1 MNPWPIT
8 PLGPKDLTFAV
19 VNYDFTGLT
28 ADQLGPLP
36 QLEAVMDSGA
46 LDLAASIADQV
57 VLVDSMA
64 SDLDDL
70 GNVLNELQSDDFEQ
84 ILADLAGIAA
94 AGDGMLNNFTSL
106 TG

>member
-1 MNPWPIT
+1 MNAWPIAL
-8 PLGPKDLTFAV
+8 LGPKDLTFAV
-19 VNYDFTGLT
+19 VNYDFTGFT

-46 LDLAASIADQV
+46 LELAASIADQV

-64 SDLDDL
+64 GDLDDL
-70 GNVLNELQSDDFEQ
+70 GNVLNELQSDDFAQ

-94 AGDGMLNNFTSL
+94 AGDAMLNDFGSL
-106 TG
+106 IG